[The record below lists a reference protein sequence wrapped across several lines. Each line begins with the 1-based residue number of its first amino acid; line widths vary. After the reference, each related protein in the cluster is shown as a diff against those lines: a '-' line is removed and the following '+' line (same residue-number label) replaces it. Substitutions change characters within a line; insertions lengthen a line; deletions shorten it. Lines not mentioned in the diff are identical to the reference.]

1 MKKHTPCM
9 GMLVEWLWPCL
20 CLREAAPSSSP
31 LSFPV
36 SWKKAGQTRRRQWWS
51 YLFFALRVR
60 RWRSS
65 RQWPL
70 STAAFPHARLGGAV
84 HRAGASNVVG
94 LGSFGL
100 GFWFK
105 LVIFML
111 IFKAG
116 LSINLFFKT
125 LEKLKDSFYM
135 LVFKILLTVCDCR
148 SCLESLWVCSSW
160 LVTLLFPKCLTQV
173 PKP

>member
-1 MKKHTPCM
+1 M
-9 GMLVEWLWPCL
+9 
-20 CLREAAPSSSP
+20 
-31 LSFPV
+31 
-36 SWKKAGQTRRRQWWS
+36 
-51 YLFFALRVR
+51 
-60 RWRSS
+60 
-65 RQWPL
+65 
-70 STAAFPHARLGGAV
+70 
-84 HRAGASNVVG
+84 HRAGASDVVG
-94 LGSFGL
+94 LGSFGF

-148 SCLESLWVCSSW
+148 SCLESL
-160 LVTLLFPKCLTQV
+160 
-173 PKP
+173 